1 MKHLVCSLTAFIM
14 TCTGLQAANIQ
25 VSGNA
30 ISVEETNVKELIDS
44 ARWGDRQ
51 AYLHLADCYRNGTG
65 VKKDFLCFY
74 AMVKQALSFKVITSI
89 KEYAQTLPKNDTF
102 RTMLEISDATN
113 DILREKKDS
122 LDRILTEMDTPD
134 SYAFRAVI
142 AITINDE
149 DTALKLLRTASEK
162 GSNVASLILAASGL
176 KEPTI
181 SVIPKFEMLCKETP
195 VTYRMLAN
203 IYIKKGDKKQ
213 AAIYLMKSEE
223 HAMISKKNAK
233 WLLEYDKSG
242 GEIKLTENDRQRLKA
257 FVGATGEEFGEE

>member
-113 DILREKKDS
+113 DILRERRRTLLTGYLRKW
-122 LDRILTEMDTPD
+122 IL
-134 SYAFRAVI
+134 
-142 AITINDE
+142 
-149 DTALKLLRTASEK
+149 
-162 GSNVASLILAASGL
+162 LILMHFA
-176 KEPTI
+176 P
-181 SVIPKFEMLCKETP
+181 
-195 VTYRMLAN
+195 
-203 IYIKKGDKKQ
+203 
-213 AAIYLMKSEE
+213 
-223 HAMISKKNAK
+223 
-233 WLLEYDKSG
+233 
-242 GEIKLTENDRQRLKA
+242 
-257 FVGATGEEFGEE
+257 